1 MRGEA
6 AEERRGAHAIRI
18 DGGNVRDRADKGTE
32 RVERV
37 SRRRFA
43 GAAERPGSARSQRA
57 RADGSSV
64 RQRESVVPE
73 HAGNRRGRVT
83 SAGKGVAPGIHP
95 EICGGQLEAARGPQ
109 GEGGALVGRK
119 DEILDRKSTRL
130 NSSHV
135 AISYAV
141 FCLKKKR
148 RKSNLTK

>member
-6 AEERRGAHAIRI
+6 ADERGGAHAIRLH
-18 DGGNVRDRADKGTE
+18 GGNVRDRAHKGTE

-43 GAAERPGSARSQRA
+43 GAAERQGSARSQRA

-95 EICGGQLEAARGPQ
+95 EICGGRKRLEALKAKEEPWW
-109 GEGGALVGRK
+109 EGK
-119 DEILDRKSTRL
+119 TRFFDVPR
-130 NSSHV
+130 SR
-135 AISYAV
+135 A
-141 FCLKKKR
+141 
-148 RKSNLTK
+148 

>member
-6 AEERRGAHAIRI
+6 EGKQGGAYAIRLPGGNIRDGAHKSA
-18 DGGNVRDRADKGTE
+18 E

-43 GAAERPGSARSQRA
+43 GAAERQGSARSERP

-73 HAGNRRGRVT
+73 YAGNRRGRVT

-119 DEILDRKSTRL
+119 DEIL
-130 NSSHV
+130 
-135 AISYAV
+135 
-141 FCLKKKR
+141 
-148 RKSNLTK
+148 